1 MLPPGV
7 AKRASASAGNP
18 DGKWAAA
25 GTSGARVTVT
35 VRVTVRTR
43 VRGGADT
50 VTVTTRSVLAGA
62 LEGAFVGAFVGAEV
76 VETCEELVADEA
88 CFEPFEPA
96 PVLAVAVVCVFAC
109 ARVVFVAAIVATA
122 PLLTRGMAVPAVG
135 AGSEPLTTCGTEPAV
150 TCGPAAAEAVV
161 AVRDRPAPPPV
172 LVCDV
177 VAWPPTADRVAVA
190 DGAGALPAPQAATT
204 RLAATPQHSP
214 ASSLT
219 GIPTRRRRRNLG
231 ARGSSSSLGA
241 RERICTAS
249 GRLCSMSTISA
260 VNEHRVVESV
270 PRLLFIGGEWRE
282 GQSATFAV
290 EDPSTGEALT
300 EVADAS
306 PEDAMAALDAA
317 VEAGPGWAAVP
328 ARERGEILRRAF
340 ESVIERAEDLAL
352 LMTLEMGKPLK
363 ESRAEIVYGAEFL
376 RWFSEEAV
384 RIEGSYAVSPNGQG
398 RVLTMRQPVGPCLL
412 ITPWNFPLAMGTR
425 KIAPAIAAGCTM
437 VVKPAQQTPLSMLAL
452 AQILDEAG
460 LPGGVLNLVT
470 ASSSGSTMEPLI
482 RDRRLRKLSFTGST
496 EVGRKLMQ
504 QSSDGLLRLS
514 MELGGNAP
522 FLVFEDAD
530 LDAAVTGA
538 VIAKMRNI
546 GEACTAANRFH
557 VAAPV
562 ANEFAAR
569 LARRL
574 GAMKVGRGTEDGVEV
589 GPLIDS
595 TQRDKVAELVDDATG
610 RGARPLTGGAAV
622 DGPGYFYEAT
632 VLADVPDDARLLGEE
647 IFGPVAPI
655 RSFESEDDAIAAA
668 NATEYGLVAYVFTR
682 DLKRALRVVERLET
696 GMVGLNQGMVSN
708 AAAPFGG
715 VKASGFGRE
724 GGHEGI
730 NEYLEVKYVAVN
742 MD

>member
-62 LEGAFVGAFVGAEV
+62 LEGAFVGAEV

-363 ESRAEIVYGAEFL
+363 ESRAEIIYGAEFL

-589 GPLIDS
+589 GPLIDA

-610 RGARPLTGGAAV
+610 RGARTLTGGAAV